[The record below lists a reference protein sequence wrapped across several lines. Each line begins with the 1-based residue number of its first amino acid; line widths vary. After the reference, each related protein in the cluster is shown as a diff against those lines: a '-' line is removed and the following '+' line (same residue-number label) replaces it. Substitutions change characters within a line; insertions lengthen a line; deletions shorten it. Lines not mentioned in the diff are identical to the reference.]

1 MGNEEIRRR
10 RREHEEALARAKLK
24 AKENKVNIEQK
35 KKAEMEANINS
46 QINKDLERINE
57 CFIENSRFCKI
68 DENYA
73 DVSKSICKIKI
84 ITRENKVI
92 KGTGLF
98 FQFLISRST
107 FKCLICN
114 EHVIKKDFINTNT
127 QIDLL
132 YDNDEKTST
141 IKLNSQER
149 FIKAFIDNGLDITI
163 VEILHKDNILS
174 NYFLHAY

>member
-1 MGNEEIRRR
+1 MGNEEIRR